1 MHLKKIKRSWNL
13 IPLSLFC
20 LCLSLSACADK
31 TTAEYTQ
38 PDPGLN
44 AEESSTQMDQGGNK

>member
-1 MHLKKIKRSWNL
+1 MHLKKIKRIWNL

-44 AEESSTQMDQGGNK
+44 AEESSAQMDQGGK